1 MDKNNI
7 TNWLERL
14 QQESW
19 HLELLVSGF
28 SILLLVQAGQQLIK
42 LQEYLQLHYAF
53 SEEVDSILATLIG
66 MGILSCVVLSICLI
80 IHIVLRGFWIGT
92 IGLRS
97 VQPKV
102 DFKRLRYAPAF
113 DQRLEEK
120 LPSLDGLLIRL
131 DKMSSSI
138 FSFAFLIIFM
148 LLSLVV
154 WFVVTLLLIML
165 RDYLCYEI
173 LEEESS
179 LSNTIFTFF
188 TILILALLIFSIL
201 YLLDT
206 LTAGSL
212 KRIGWLKSRPYIWI
226 YQVMT
231 VLTLS
236 FVYRS
241 IYYHL
246 ISYFGV
252 WTSRILLSSFIIS
265 MIFVPFLRLDHEIY
279 FPDLEPNNKVQS
291 YYYDDIRESETPI
304 LTASIFS
311 STISSNQIPLFIRYS
326 PERNKTIEHLCTDYT
341 PSRKIGLSSGIR
353 IDNNGFGLSEPTVE
367 EVNSDS
373 LLACLLSIYQVS
385 IDDSLYQNQQYYYL
399 EHPNRGELGI
409 HTVLNIKNLESG
421 HHQIKIDY
429 QHWNEYRDTVLIRN
443 LTTIPFWKE

>member
-28 SILLLVQAGQQLIK
+28 SILLLVQASQQLIK
-42 LQEYLQLHYAF
+42 LNEYVDLHYAF
-53 SEEVDSILATLIG
+53 SEDVGSILNTFLG
-66 MGILSCVVLSICLI
+66 MGILSCAVLTICLI

-131 DKMSSSI
+131 DKVSSSI
-138 FSFAFLIIFM
+138 FSFAFLVIFM
-148 LLSLVV
+148 LLSLVA
-154 WFVVTLLLIML
+154 WFLSTLFSIML
-165 RDYLCYEI
+165 RDYICFEVLD
-173 LEEESS
+173 EESS
-179 LSNTIFTFF
+179 LSNTLFTIF
-188 TILILALLIFSIL
+188 TILVVALFLFSIL
-201 YLLDT
+201 YLFDT
-206 LTAGSL
+206 LTVGGL
-212 KRIGWLKSRPYIWI
+212 KRIKWLKSRPYIWI
-226 YQVMT
+226 YQLMT

-246 ISYFGV
+246 VSYFGV
-252 WTSRILLSSFIIS
+252 WTSRILLSSFILS

-279 FPDLEPNNKVQS
+279 FPDLEPSNKVQS
-291 YYYDDIRESETPI
+291 YYYDDIRTTETSI
-304 LTASIFS
+304 LTASISS
-311 STISSNQIPLFIRYS
+311 STVATNQIPLFIRYS
-326 PERNKTIEHLCTDYT
+326 PERNETIGHLCTNYK
-341 PSRKIGLSSGIR
+341 PSRKVGLSSGIMFSNSS
-353 IDNNGFGLSEPTVE
+353 IGLGDPTVE
-367 EVNSDS
+367 EASSDS
-373 LLACLLSIYQVS
+373 LLACLVSIYQVS
-385 IDDSLYQNQQYYYL
+385 VDDSLYQDQQYYYL

-409 HTVLNIKNLESG
+409 HTVLSIKSLEAG

-429 QHWNEYRDTVLIRN
+429 QHWQEHQDTIITKN
-443 LTTIPFWKE
+443 LATIPFWKE